1 MSNKYQV
8 AVIGSGSGGREATLL
23 AARQGLKT
31 ALIERSK
38 IGGTCFHAGC
48 YAVRVLQACA
58 RQFRDRVSSG
68 RFGNE
73 PNLVKTTLSDWMR
86 TQSEVSSRLADDL
99 QAELRRLN
107 VEVHQGY
114 AELLDAR
121 TIQIIGTQGAKTTIT
136 ADNVIVATGSR
147 PQFFAAPMPRL
158 VNSEELLNITTL
170 PSHLAI
176 IGGGYIGCEFASIYR
191 SLGCQV
197 SLLEKESTILSG
209 WESEAGEHVGKELGS
224 RGVTIQL
231 NCDVSFAQIETT
243 KTGVRIPVPG
253 GKSVEADLVLVATG
267 RKPNSHGV
275 GLKALGVEDDGF
287 LKVDDRM
294 RLPQPGLYAVGDVNG
309 ISLLDSTAFSQASVA
324 IGSILGGES
333 RFDYSWIPRC
343 VHTEPSVAAVGWT
356 QQEAATQGF
365 DCLAVSETVHL
376 VSDDARSVADPEPTF
391 LKIVIEPRSRRLLG
405 CLVVGEHAP
414 AIVNVAAIAMRSG
427 VSIDKLR
434 EIPLAQPSA
443 SEALMSTLRKLD
455 LVS

>member
-1 MSNKYQV
+1 MSDRYQL

-23 AARQGLKT
+23 AARKGLKT
-31 ALIERSK
+31 ALIERNK
-38 IGGTCFHAGC
+38 IGGVCFHAGC

-73 PNLVKTTLSDWMR
+73 PNLLKTTLSDWMR
-86 TQSEVSSRLADDL
+86 TQSQVSSRLADDL
-99 QAELRRLN
+99 QAELKRLN

-136 ADNVIVATGSR
+136 ADSVIVATGSR
-147 PQFFAAPMPRL
+147 PHFFAAPMPRL
-158 VNSEELLNITTL
+158 VNSEELLKITTL

-209 WESEAGEHVGKELGS
+209 WESEAGEQVGKELGS

-253 GKSVEADLVLVATG
+253 GKSLEADLVLVATG

-275 GLKALGVEDDGF
+275 GLNALGVEDDGF

-294 RLPQPGLYAVGDVNG
+294 RLPPPGLYAVGDVNG

-365 DCLAVSETVHL
+365 DCLAVSETIRL
-376 VSDDARSVADPEPTF
+376 VSDDARSVADP
-391 LKIVIEPRSRRLLG
+391 SR
-405 CLVVGEHAP
+405 
-414 AIVNVAAIAMRSG
+414 
-427 VSIDKLR
+427 
-434 EIPLAQPSA
+434 PS
-443 SEALMSTLRKLD
+443 
-455 LVS
+455 

>member
-1 MSNKYQV
+1 MSNRYQV

-23 AARQGLKT
+23 AARKGLKT
-31 ALIERSK
+31 ALIERDK
-38 IGGTCFHAGC
+38 IGGTCFHGGC
-48 YAVRVLQACA
+48 YAVRALQACA
-58 RQFRDRVSSG
+58 REFRDRVSSG
-68 RFGNE
+68 RFGDGVD
-73 PNLVKTTLSDWMR
+73 LLKTTLSDWMR
-86 TQSEVSSRLADDL
+86 TQSKVSSRLADRL
-99 QAELRRLN
+99 QAELKQLN
-107 VEVHQGY
+107 IEVHQGY
-114 AELLDAR
+114 AELSNAQTLE
-121 TIQIIGTQGAKTTIT
+121 IFGTQGAKTTIT

-147 PQFFAAPMPRL
+147 PRFFAASIPRL
-158 VNSEELLNITTL
+158 VNSEELLRITTL

-197 SLLEKESTILSG
+197 TLIEKESRILSG
-209 WESEAGEHVGKELGS
+209 WESEAGEYVGKELGA

-231 NCDVSFAQIETT
+231 NCNASFAEIETT

-253 GKSVEADLVLVATG
+253 RKSVEADLVLVATG
-267 RKPNSHGV
+267 RRPNSHGV
-275 GLKALGVEDDGF
+275 GLNALGVEDDGF

-343 VHTEPSVAAVGWT
+343 VHTEPSAAAVGLT
-356 QQEAATQGF
+356 QEEATAHGF
-365 DCLAVSETVHL
+365 DCMAVSEDIRL
-376 VSDDARSVADPEPTF
+376 VSDDARSIADPEPTF
-391 LKIVIEPRSRRLLG
+391 LKIVIESRSRRLLG
-405 CLVVGEHAP
+405 CLVVGDHAP
-414 AIVNVAAIAMRSG
+414 AIVNVAAVAMRSG

-443 SEALMSTLRKLD
+443 SEALMGALRKLD
-455 LVS
+455 LVH